1 MAGGAHVTVDAARR
15 EHARRASAGSG
26 RAVWPTAAVAVAFS
40 LAQLVLVRPG
50 LGLGWDETVYVS
62 QVSGHAP
69 ASFFSAPRARGVSLL
84 VAPVATW
91 SSSTALLRIYL
102 VLLSGLALFLALRAW
117 RGLFPVR
124 VLAFGG
130 ALFASLWVTLFYGPQ
145 AMPNYWVAVAALAA
159 VACFLRAPTDRGAL
173 WGLAGS
179 AVLMAWMRPV
189 DAVWATLPLLA
200 LGLARRRWRAL
211 AVLLAGLAAGA
222 AEWVV
227 EAYASYGGLA
237 RRLSDGSA
245 IQGGLGWH
253 FAVVDQLRSLGG
265 RTLCRPCTGALP
277 HPLVTLWWFALP
289 VLAALALVVAVRAR
303 RAARTLLPL
312 ACAATAAFPYLFLIG
327 YAAPRFLLPAYAL
340 LAIPVAD
347 ALVHLTT
354 GSRRAHA
361 PNRHPARHPGRRM
374 APRPAQRSASRLIP
388 RPIRRLSPR
397 PDWRTVPRPLPGT
410 ARRSSQDPVRRPG
423 SHPAPSPARR
433 PLVLAVVCVGL
444 AVHLAVQL
452 AVLLHV
458 VGAAT
463 TAHDAWARTAA
474 EMQRR
479 GVRAP
484 CLVTGHEAIPVAFA
498 AGCSSAATAGPNANI
513 TEDGI
518 VRTARRTPVATLV
531 PTGSAPPRYARDW
544 PSVPVGAVRL
554 YYAVPGAAS

>member
-1 MAGGAHVTVDAARR
+1 MTGSAHATVDAANR
-15 EHARRASAGSG
+15 EHTRRASAGSG
-26 RAVWPTAAVAVAFS
+26 RALWPTAAVAAAFT

-84 VAPVATW
+84 VAPVAAW
-91 SSSTALLRIYL
+91 SSSTALLRTYL
-102 VLLSGLALFLALRAW
+102 ALLSGLALFLALRAW

-159 VACFLRAPTDRGAL
+159 VACFLRAPTDRSAL

-179 AVLMAWMRPV
+179 AALMAWMRPV
-189 DAVWATLPLLA
+189 DAVWATAPLLA
-200 LGLARRRWRAL
+200 LGLARRNRRAL
-211 AVLLAGLAAGA
+211 LVLLAGLAAGA
-222 AEWVV
+222 AEWVA
-227 EAYASYGGLA
+227 EAYTSYGGLA

-253 FAVVDQLRSLGG
+253 FAVVDQLRALGG

-277 HPLVTLWWFALP
+277 HPLVTLWWWTLP
-289 VLAALALVVAVRAR
+289 ALAALALVVAR
-303 RAARTLLPL
+303 RGRRPAATVLPL

-347 ALVHLTT
+347 ALAHLAT
-354 GSRRAHA
+354 GPRRAQPPDHRPA
-361 PNRHPARHPGRRM
+361 PGAGGRRP
-374 APRPAQRSASRLIP
+374 ALRPD
-388 RPIRRLSPR
+388 RRSPR
-397 PDWRTVPRPLPGT
+397 D
-410 ARRSSQDPVRRPG
+410 
-423 SHPAPSPARR
+423 PARR
-433 PLVLAVVCVGL
+433 PDAPPALRPTPDPAPHPRPVLSPSRCPTASPDHRPAPRPPRRPLALVAVGAGL
-444 AVHLAVQL
+444 ATHLAVQL
-452 AVLLHV
+452 VVLLHV

-463 TAHDAWARTAA
+463 AAHDAWGRTAA
-474 EMQRR
+474 EMRRR
-479 GVRAP
+479 GVRPP
-484 CLVTGHEAIPVAFA
+484 CLVTGQEAIPVGFA
-498 AGCSSAATAGPNANI
+498 AGCASAATSGPNANT

-518 VRTARRTPVATLV
+518 IRTARRTPVATLV
-531 PTGSAPPRYARDW
+531 PAGSAPPRYARDW

-554 YYAVPGAAS
+554 YYVVPGAAS